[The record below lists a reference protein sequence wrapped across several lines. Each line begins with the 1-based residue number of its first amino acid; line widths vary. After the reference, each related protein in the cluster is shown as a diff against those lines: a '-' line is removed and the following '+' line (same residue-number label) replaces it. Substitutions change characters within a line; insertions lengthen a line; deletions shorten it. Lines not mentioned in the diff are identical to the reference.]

1 MPSRI
6 LYIGAENEHHALARR
21 LLRED
26 GHDFLTEATAGGA
39 ADRALQERPDLIMV
53 DLEDCGDDPEPLAA
67 RIRSTPGL
75 THTPV
80 IALGPHELRDR
91 MLSLG
96 CDGVVEPPLNPK
108 TFARTMAS
116 YLKGHRERVRPAV
129 RSRELE
135 AFSREMVDRLEAK
148 VAELTAANVRLRR
161 ADEVKV
167 RVLENVSREL
177 AAPLTPMV
185 ANLSRLLSG
194 QLGPMVPRQRRVL
207 GAVDRDLSRL
217 ATTVSRV
224 LDIASFTDF
233 HPAERPEPVDLNEV
247 ARAAV
252 RTLEAKARS
261 RRVSLEVYLRTAPV
275 PARVDGRLLRQA
287 VENAVDHAIAFVP
300 RGGFVLVAVEP
311 QVSGVQV
318 RVYDS
323 GQPIAPAERSAIFD
337 PFSGAGRRDGDGH
350 PALSLGLALAHK
362 IAVALQIE
370 VWAESPPEHHPG
382 DTHEYPGV
390 CIAFALP
397 AKLTEGLPSH

>member
-26 GHDFLTEATAGGA
+26 GHDFLTETSARGAT
-39 ADRALQERPDLIMV
+39 DRALEMSPDLILV
-53 DLEDCGDDPEPLAA
+53 DLEDCGEDPEPLAS
-67 RIRSTPGL
+67 RIRSSPGL
-75 THTPV
+75 MQVPV
-80 IALGPHELRDR
+80 IALGRHEVRER

-96 CDGVVEPPLNPK
+96 CDGVIEPPLNPT
-108 TFARTMAS
+108 TFARTIGQ
-116 YLKGHRERVRPAV
+116 YLRGHRERVRPAV

-135 AFSREMVDRLEAK
+135 AFSRELVDRLEAK

-207 GAVDRDLSRL
+207 GAVDRDLARL

-233 HPAERPEPVDLNEV
+233 RPTEDPAPVDLNEV
-247 ARAAV
+247 CRAAV
-252 RTLEAKARS
+252 RTLESKARS
-261 RRVSLEVYLRTAPV
+261 RRVSLDLHLPAKPV
-275 PARVDGRLLRQA
+275 RARIDGKLLRQA
-287 VENAVDHAIAFVP
+287 VVNAVDHAVAFVP

-311 QVSGVQV
+311 QAVGTQV
-318 RVYDS
+318 RIYDS
-323 GQPIAPAERSAIFD
+323 GRPLDPGERASLFD

-362 IAVALQIE
+362 IATALELE

-382 DTHEYPGV
+382 DGHEYPGV
-390 CIAFALP
+390 CIAFSLP
-397 AKLTEGLPSH
+397 PTLTEGLSAR